1 MIKSKRE
8 LRSEII
14 KNLKE
19 LTDLKF
25 ELTYTEGTAGN
36 GLKYFGYDIYF
47 EEIEERHS
55 ITFGMGYAR
64 KNYFKEGFI
73 VNPKNVKKQCEE
85 LVEYINYINE

>member
-25 ELTYTEGTAGN
+25 ELSYTEGVAGK
-36 GLKYFGYDIYF
+36 GLKYFGYSIYF
-47 EEIEERHS
+47 NEIEEKHS
-55 ITFGMGYAR
+55 ITFSMGYAR
-64 KNYFKEGFI
+64 KDYFKEGFI
-73 VNPKNVKKQCEE
+73 LSPKHVKDQCEE
-85 LVEYINYINE
+85 LVEYIKYINE